1 MKKVFYTLM
10 LFMALLSIETVLAS
24 ENISLNV
31 EMPKEVLLGE
41 NFTIEVY
48 VNLSRNISGFEC
60 SIDVPVYGSEYI
72 RFVNATG
79 NEEIKEKAGE
89 FYRIELKNDSVFITF
104 AILFD
109 EPLNSDF
116 YLITVKGITLKEGN
130 VPIRFEGIASDE
142 EGRAIR
148 LPTVYYNLTI
158 VGSDRD
164 TEKGGGE
171 NNIFLWIIEIISNL
185 LRMLFGG

>member
-60 SIDVPVYGSEYI
+60 SIDVPIYGSEYI

-116 YLITVKGITLKEGN
+116 YLITVKGMTLKEGN
-130 VPIRFEGIASDE
+130 VPIRFKGIASDE

-158 VGSDRD
+158 VESDSD
-164 TEKGGGE
+164 TEKGEGE
-171 NNIFLWIIEIISNL
+171 NNVFLWIIEIISNL